1 VTLTVAAPTT
11 LQPPTG
17 VYVSSIVGNT
27 VLLRWSPPA
36 IGPTPTGFVI
46 EGGVAP
52 GEVLATVPTGSA
64 APGFSFESPTGAFY
78 VRVHS
83 LAGAERS
90 AASNEIRLFVE
101 TATPPSPPANVLA
114 LVSGSTVGLT
124 WRNTFEG
131 GAPTSMVLDVTGGV
145 NGSLPFG
152 MMESGTI
159 AGVPAGTYTLRLRA
173 LNDAGSSSPSE
184 PIAVVVPGACSGA
197 PQPPINLQVGHVGNV
212 AYVLWDLPTAGPAPL
227 SYIVNVSGAYVG
239 TIPVSGRWLTAMAGP
254 GSYHVSV
261 QGVNDCGIGTA
272 TPVQTITVP

>member
-1 VTLTVAAPTT
+1 
-11 LQPPTG
+11 
-17 VYVSSIVGNT
+17 

-46 EGGVAP
+46 EGGAAP

-101 TATPPSPPANVLA
+101 TATPPSPPANLLA

-159 AGVPAGTYTLRLRA
+159 AGVPGGTYTLRLRA

-254 GSYHVSV
+254 GAYHVSV
-261 QGVNDCGIGTA
+261 QGVNECGIGTA